1 MRAHL
6 LKPLPVRCT
15 TIVATR
21 EGFPRD
27 YQELEPVERRNI
39 VSAVYTTVMLVEIEA
54 RVAIDSGKPRL
65 WALVRFMKHTWEQLV
80 EVARRFRADTEDERW
95 WFWRA
100 MGMKYDRSVNRLSE
114 EVHMSDAVMDKLF
127 QDLLPYSPYR
137 RDKWT
142 EALAKE
148 AILEA
153 LRMLRAASR
162 PFKTGMRMS
171 IKIKSGRSLSA
182 ISIASSPE
190 NAAPTTC
197 IPALDS
203 AMRNCICVR
212 PSSSQIMARRPN
224 KEERTALDG
233 LKG

>member
-153 LRMLRAASR
+153 LRMLRKFVDR
-162 PFKTGMRMS
+162 RF
-171 IKIKSGRSLSA
+171 
-182 ISIASSPE
+182 
-190 NAAPTTC
+190 
-197 IPALDS
+197 PALRVPEAVAPGVTLDLVHD
-203 AMRNCICVR
+203 AADAFM
-212 PSSSQIMARRPN
+212 MAESEDQARA
-224 KEERTALDG
+224 AL
-233 LKG
+233 LRLEA